1 MALAPGAVRRA
12 ALVGLMLCVLAV
24 AGCGTPSGVADDGR
38 IQVVTSTD
46 VWGSVAAAVGGRDV
60 DVTAIIHNPNQD
72 PHDYQSTPLD
82 AAKIGAAQLAVYNGD
97 GYDDFFSAD
106 LRATSSAKRATI
118 VAFDLSGQPASANE
132 HIFYDLPTVTKVA
145 DAVAARLGKLQ
156 PAHAAAFIRN
166 AKTFDAHVDSLLATV
181 RRIGVRHPGQRVVV
195 TEPVADYLLRAAGVT
210 DATPPTFERAVE
222 SDTDVPVAAL
232 SATLNLI
239 AGHQV
244 AAVVDNAQTQ
254 TDVTDQLT
262 GKARAAGI
270 PVVDVTETLPRDVTG
285 YLPWM
290 TAQVN
295 ALSAA
300 LAK

>member
-1 MALAPGAVRRA
+1 MALAPGAVPRA
-12 ALVGLMLCVLAV
+12 ALVSLMLCVFAV
-24 AGCGTPSGVADDGR
+24 AGCGTPNTVADGR
-38 IQVVTSTD
+38 VQVVTSTD
-46 VWGSVAAAVGGRDV
+46 VWGSVVAAVGGRDV
-60 DVTAIIHNPNQD
+60 DVAAIIHNPNQD

-82 AAKIGAAQLAVYNGD
+82 AAKIAAAQLTVYNGD

-106 LRATSSAKRATI
+106 LRATPSAKRATI

-145 DAVAARLGKLQ
+145 DAVAARLGRIQ
-156 PAHAAAFIRN
+156 PAHAAAFASN
-166 AKTFDAHVDSLLATV
+166 AKTFDAHVDALLAAA
-181 RRIGVRHPGQRVVV
+181 RQIGVRHPGRRVVV

-210 DATPPTFERAVE
+210 DATPAEFERAVE

-239 AGHQV
+239 TGHQV

-254 TDVTDQLT
+254 TTVTDQLT

-270 PVVDVTETLPRDVTG
+270 PVVDVTETLPQGVTG
-285 YLPWM
+285 YLRWM

-300 LAK
+300 LAN